1 MNQNHFLQK
10 KFLGLFLFIVATAF
24 VLSLPSCKETK
35 PPKGLCISLSRSKID
50 KAWSGY
56 IKNGEI
62 DYLTFITFYNSI
74 THEMTVSVQA
84 FKKNHNPIGPFVK
97 LYTEEGCADLLPKVA
112 VGENTAS
119 LSELNILSENGK
131 EFKDFGY
138 LVLTPYSYSGY
149 LAFKT
154 KVVDKN
160 TSLLGLMSETLPC
173 PPCIN
178 CRPPCPALCSP
189 PCTPEQLDSI
199 QGLGSTIDT
208 NLNIKSGDSLTR

>member
-1 MNQNHFLQK
+1 MQQNQRQSK
-10 KFLGLFLFIVATAF
+10 RAF
-24 VLSLPSCKETK
+24 WIILILLSVFSVFSISSCEKK
-35 PPKGLCISLSRSKID
+35 PPKGLCISLSKSKID
-50 KAWSGY
+50 KAWSSY

-74 THEMTVSVQA
+74 THEMIVSVQA
-84 FKKNHNPIGPFVK
+84 FKKNHNPIGPSVK

-119 LSELNILSENGK
+119 LKELDILSENGK

-138 LVLTPYSYSGY
+138 LVLTPYSYEGY

-154 KVVDKN
+154 RVVDKN
-160 TSLLGLMSETLPC
+160 NKALSITLESTLPC

-178 CRPPCPALCSP
+178 CRPPCPTLCSP

-199 QGLGSTIDT
+199 QRLDTGLNS
-208 NLNIKSGDSLTR
+208 NLNINRGDSLSR